1 MINYRTL
8 SLNFDNNN
16 YVITGYSRSAVR
28 TGLYLEAFDIMMDAG
43 LYFDRQPK
51 LVLVT
56 HGHLDHINNL
66 YSTLLDNIKKPT
78 VLVPP
83 KTKHH
88 IINYIDAMHSV
99 SINRKGKFDKY
110 KMIELMRPSIF
121 QLSKKFKIIPYMMD
135 HRVDTIGYGIVIM
148 DKKLN
153 PEYIGLQQ
161 EELNEIRKSGKEL
174 SIINEKPFILFC
186 GDTSSM
192 ILETLPFAEY
202 KYVIIECTFL
212 EPEHYHEALSRKHLH
227 FLDLENFIKTNT
239 ETTFV
244 LIHFSRRYKDEYI
257 KDFFEKKNLTN
268 VIPFI

>member
-1 MINYRTL
+1 MLNYKKL
-8 SLNFDNNN
+8 KVNFDNIEYN
-16 YVITGYSRSAVR
+16 ITGYSRSAVR
-28 TGLYLEAFDIMMDAG
+28 TGLYLEEFDIMMDAG

-66 YSTLLDNIKKPT
+66 YSTLLDNIKKPI

-88 IINYIDAMHSV
+88 IINYINAMHCV

-110 KMIELMRPSIF
+110 KMIELIRPSIF
-121 QLSKKFKIIPYMMD
+121 QLSKKFKIIPYNMD
-135 HRVDTIGYGIVIM
+135 HRIDTIGYGIVII

-153 PEYIGLQQ
+153 PDYIGLQQ
-161 EELNEIRKSGKEL
+161 DELNEIRRSGKEL

-192 ILETLPFAEY
+192 ILETLPFGEY

-212 EPEHYHEALSRKHLH
+212 DDKHYYEAYDRKHLH
-227 FLDLENFIKTNT
+227 FLDLENYIKTNIN
-239 ETTFV
+239 TTFV

-257 KDFFEKKNLTN
+257 IDFFEEKNLSN